1 MRSANDFTCVFF
13 DLVLACWPF
22 LTSASLAATKMATML
37 PSVSAGAWAVG
48 VAVDSALI
56 ELSVDDFF
64 AHEVATSERA
74 ARARNVV
81 ERKRRKRRNM
91 NPPRAAGGP
100 RRGESPSGGVLW
112 RRAGG

>member
-22 LTSASLAATKMATML
+22 LMLA
-37 PSVSAGAWAVG
+37 SVSAGAWAVG